1 LLTSS
6 LEKIKTLL
14 PKKYADFKKLI
25 EKSLEQIGEIKHDK
39 SRFDVNANKY
49 FIIYKMGIETKQSK
63 VIECC
68 LYDVEVLSTV

>member
-1 LLTSS
+1 MIFQELLTSS

-25 EKSLEQIGEIKHDK
+25 EKSLGKCCSWGLDQIAEIKNDK

-49 FIIYKMGIETKQSK
+49 FIIYKMGIETK
-63 VIECC
+63 
-68 LYDVEVLSTV
+68 